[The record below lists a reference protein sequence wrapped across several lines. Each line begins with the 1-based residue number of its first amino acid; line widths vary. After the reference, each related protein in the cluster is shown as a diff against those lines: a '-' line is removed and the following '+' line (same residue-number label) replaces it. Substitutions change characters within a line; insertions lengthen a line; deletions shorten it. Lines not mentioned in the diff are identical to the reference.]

1 MDGRII
7 PAYAG
12 STAGDGGADEGGGD
26 HPRIRGEHTSGATK
40 GRKRHGSSPHTR
52 GARPIRGHPPLRRR
66 IIPAYA
72 GSTYLPKE
80 ADIFEGDHPRI
91 RGEHSIGTLCV
102 PKAIGSSPHT
112 RGAQRRILDCEKRH
126 RIIPAY
132 AGSTACGNR
141 CHALSR
147 DHPRI
152 RGEHKP
158 DQIGHLSIQG
168 SSPHTRGALHVACR
182 AISRGGI
189 IPAYA
194 GSTAIATATES
205 VLRDHPRIRGEHLTV
220 VVNASFGL
228 GSSPHTR
235 GAQNKRI
242 TANRHSRII
251 PAYAGS
257 TRIGVV
263 RSFPRGDHPRIR
275 GEHAWDANAAI
286 PALGSS
292 PHTRGALVVAAVILV
307 TSRIIPAYAGSTI
320 ISCSRFVPA
329 MDHPRIRGEHVAYPE
344 L

>member
-1 MDGRII
+1 MDHPRIRGEHVRYEDIRPYAVGSSPHTRGAPTCRKRPTFSRGII

-12 STAGDGGADEGGGD
+12 STRSAPCAYRKPSD
-26 HPRIRGEHTSGATK
+26 HPRIRGEHNGVSWIVKNGT
-40 GRKRHGSSPHTR
+40 GSSPHTR
-52 GARPIRGHPPLRRR
+52 GALR
-66 IIPAYA
+66 A
-72 GSTYLPKE
+72 G
-80 ADIFEGDHPRI
+80 
-91 RGEHSIGTLCV
+91 IG
-102 PKAIGSSPHT
+102 AT
-112 RGAQRRILDCEKRH
+112 RCPG
-126 RIIPAY
+126 IIPAY